1 MVKPNGMFYTLIGG
15 DFVPLT
21 DSKRKANNKYI
32 AEHMTVLGVKVRKDY
47 ADQVRQKAKERGD
60 TVNAILKAALEKYME
75 D

>member
-1 MVKPNGMFYTLIGG
+1 M
-15 DFVPLT
+15 PLT